1 MTQTLGAASVVCRTS
16 AVDQTRLLAG
26 AVAGLVDDGDLLLL
40 VGDLGAGKTAF
51 TQGFATALG
60 VAAPVTSPTFTLAN
74 RYEGRLI
81 VNHLDVY
88 RLEDLVE
95 TRDLAIPEL
104 LEQGVT
110 LIEWGQMILPALP
123 TERLDVSITFGD
135 GDDDRF
141 IELKAVGD
149 NWVSRV
155 GALRA
160 ATQHWAGKQR
170 VAR

>member
-1 MTQTLGAASVVCRTS
+1 MCWTS
-16 AVDQTRLLAG
+16 AVEQTRLLAG

-51 TQGFATALG
+51 TQGFADALG
-60 VAAPVTSPTFTLAN
+60 VRTPVTSPTFTLAN
-74 RYEGRLI
+74 RYLGRLI

-88 RLEDLVE
+88 RLENLTE

-110 LIEWGQMILPALP
+110 LIEWGRMILPALP
-123 TERLDVSITFGD
+123 AERLDVSIKFGD
-135 GDDDRF
+135 GDDDRC
-141 IELKAVGD
+141 IELNAVGD

-160 ATQHWAGKQR
+160 ATQNWAGKQR
-170 VAR
+170 VTR